1 MRCESRQLDVGDFG
15 WVALLE
21 SEEEEISGVEE
32 RANRK
37 KKEYMIDCI
46 VERKKV
52 DDLEVISRLL
62 HPTSRDLSFSL

>member
-1 MRCESRQLDVGDFG
+1 
-15 WVALLE
+15 VALLE
-21 SEEEEISGVEE
+21 SEEEEMSGVEE